1 MNPPYGGS
9 TEDSVKSNFP
19 VQYRSSETADLF
31 IALIMYRL
39 KAGGRCGVIIPDG
52 FLFGTDGAK
61 LALKENLLRKFNLH
75 TIIRLPGLYSLH
87 THLLQPTSFSLIM
100 KKPKVAK
107 KDSRPKKHGSIVLIC
122 RKGTNTSQ
130 RPNQ

>member
-1 MNPPYGGS
+1 MEQNITDFKESDKVDVIGMNPPYGGS

-19 VQYRSSETADLF
+19 MQYRSSETADLF

-61 LALKENLLRKFNLH
+61 LALKEKFTPQVQSAYHHPFTGLD
-75 TIIRLPGLYSLH
+75 ILPIYLYCNQH
-87 THLLQPTSFSLIM
+87 SFL
-100 KKPKVAK
+100 
-107 KDSRPKKHGSIVLIC
+107 
-122 RKGTNTSQ
+122 
-130 RPNQ
+130 